1 MRRGALILTLLAA
14 AVLAAATFAPAAVEP
29 KGAIHRFAT
38 VPSPGSPEPVLIAP
52 DNSVWTAT
60 LNAESGDTAAPSKV
74 FHFDAQ
80 GKLVKEYT
88 IKGQDLSQEHGLTGM
103 AMDAEGRIY
112 VGSLA
117 PPAVIRIDP
126 K

>member
-1 MRRGALILTLLAA
+1 MRRAALILTLLVAAISVAA
-14 AVLAAATFAPAAVEP
+14 ASAPAETAP
-29 KGAIHRFAT
+29 KGSLTRFAT
-38 VPSPGSPEPVLIAP
+38 VPHPGSPEPVLIAP

-80 GKLVKEYT
+80 GKLLREYQ

-112 VGSLA
+112 VG
-117 PPAVIRIDP
+117 
-126 K
+126 